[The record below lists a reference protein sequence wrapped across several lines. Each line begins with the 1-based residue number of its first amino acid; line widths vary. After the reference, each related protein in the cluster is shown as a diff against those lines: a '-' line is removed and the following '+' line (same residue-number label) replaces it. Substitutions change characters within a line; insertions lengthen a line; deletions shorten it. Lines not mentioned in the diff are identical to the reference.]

1 MEPSLTS
8 DVFVLKRKPNW
19 SEKELLTL
27 SENVTSNIKIIKG
40 QFGPSLTIND
50 KNACWAH
57 INESVNAINPSH
69 VSRSV
74 ADCKKKWQDLQAAT
88 KKKEATR
95 RSEAR
100 ATGGGPPPVCN
111 FKPWESTV
119 LQTLT
124 KTQVEGIEGGVDT
137 LEDDQF
143 GPSTSSNLR
152 IQMLPPPVLKGPQFR
167 SIRLRLKEQI
177 MNLVCIRFSRVRLL
191 VLLQMTS

>member
-27 SENVTSNIKIIKG
+27 SEKVTSNIKIIKG

-57 INESVNAINPSH
+57 INESVNAVNHSH

-143 GPSTSSNLR
+143 GPSTSNPSDTDVVTTCVEGATIPEHQTEDEGTDNESG
-152 IQMLPPPVLKGPQFR
+152 VY
-167 SIRLRLKEQI
+167 QI
-177 MNLVCIRFSRVRLL
+177 F
-191 VLLQMTS
+191 